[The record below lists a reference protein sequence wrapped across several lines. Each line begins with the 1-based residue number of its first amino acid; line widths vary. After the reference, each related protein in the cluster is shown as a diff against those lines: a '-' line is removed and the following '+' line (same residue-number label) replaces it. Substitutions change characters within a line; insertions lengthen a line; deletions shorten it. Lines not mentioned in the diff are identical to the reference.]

1 MTDRRNNI
9 VADLASVS
17 TRGGQAKYRERFL
30 LVGLI
35 NANELWAPQVEFP
48 SVYFVDRDVFRQHR
62 IHIPTACPG
71 TSAFPTVFIGATLAE
86 QDSYVSA
93 FFNGVH
99 RWLPVLDEERFRGR
113 LLGKTP
119 TELPADVA
127 LLLLCM
133 RLITSAPSESSRNGT
148 RTDLHLAAKQGFLN
162 LEMAGV
168 LSVECL
174 EAGLLISLYEINHA
188 IYPSAF
194 LSVGACT
201 RYGQALGF
209 GGPNTLKLRP
219 PYNRSE
225 LEESRRLW
233 WAVILLDRYLN
244 LGSPSRLASVHDPP
258 DDDSMSQETA
268 IANSFGSNKLGRR
281 DQGCPAL
288 IAQATRLLGKVLWHT
303 SHNYGS
309 EMGSEIG
316 SEAQCLELGSSLN
329 LRQDKESSQL
339 GRTIASL
346 IDAAVTEAKKWAV
359 PIEEQLMI
367 CYSSLLALYNHSKA
381 CKGDHMRWD
390 EQTLTAVEST
400 RVTIVERCRDLLSDP
415 TSSLESISPFFLHCI
430 YMAAILGQSE
440 PQSTIAT
447 RDVLVKALRRLERR
461 WQAAGRKRDVRPAL
475 CLSQRVYA
483 KAVEEIQNAMST
495 ISSDT
500 IYQVM
505 LAMMLMGGYENIMY
519 FAREYTAPPPDAVGS
534 RFWKSVCHEKG
545 AASLLSTR
553 RERGFAA
560 DTELDKAIRQKCP
573 MQLRIIILRG
583 GAMPAWLED
592 GSDWGEEG
600 HELELDS
607 LIIRVL
613 TLRNK
618 SISLVRDM
626 DGTDPELIENVKSIA
641 MEAYA
646 LDYDLASWPLGLA
659 QDWRFQ
665 ISRTRS
671 QPSLSAVDS
680 RANTPSHTYSSVGHA
695 AIWNRYRAL
704 RLITNSIQKRAFFA
718 LQSLSDGSLA
728 ETNMQ
733 RCQVNINNLAVDLR
747 CGVEFSLTSQAPV
760 RGAKATTFL
769 DEPHPSVAALLA
781 WPLTVAVSV
790 DAVEPPEKTWLK
802 GALKAVARSLGHT
815 LLESVSDNGEFKF

>member
-1 MTDRRNNI
+1 MADHMNNV
-9 VADLASVS
+9 VADLASVF
-17 TRGGQAKYRERFL
+17 TRGGQAKYRGEFR
-30 LVGLI
+30 LVGSI
-35 NANELWAPQVEFP
+35 PQNANEPWTPRVEFP
-48 SVYFVDRDVFRQHR
+48 SVYFVDRYVFQQHR

-71 TSAFPTVFIGATLAE
+71 TSAFPTVFIGATHAE

-99 RWLPVLDEERFRGR
+99 RWLPVLDEERFRAR
-113 LLGKTP
+113 LVGKTP
-119 TELPADVA
+119 AELPADMA
-127 LLLLCM
+127 LLLLFM

-148 RTDLHLAAKQGFLN
+148 RTDLYLAAKQGFLN

-174 EAGLLISLYEINHA
+174 EAGLLISLYEISHA

-201 RYGQALGF
+201 RYGQAMGF
-209 GGPNTLKLRP
+209 GGPNALKLRP

-233 WAVILLDRYLN
+233 WAVVLLDRYLN
-244 LGSPSRLASVHDPP
+244 LGSPSQLASIHDPP
-258 DDDSMSQETA
+258 DDGSMSQETA
-268 IANSFGSNKLGRR
+268 NANSFGSSKLGRR

-288 IAQATRLLGKVLWHT
+288 IAQATRLLGKVLRHT
-303 SHNYGS
+303 SHNYRS
-309 EMGSEIG
+309 ELDLED
-316 SEAQCLELGSSLN
+316 QCLEVGSSL
-329 LRQDKESSQL
+329 RQRQENEFSQL

-346 IDAAVTEAKKWAV
+346 IDAAETEARKWAV

-367 CYSSLLALYNHSKA
+367 CYSSLLALYNHYEA
-381 CKGDHMRWD
+381 CKGNHTQWD
-390 EQTLTAVEST
+390 EQTLAAVEAT
-400 RVTIVERCRDLLSDP
+400 RVKVIERCKDLLSDP
-415 TSSLESISPFFLHCI
+415 ASSLESISPFFLHCI
-430 YMAAILGQSE
+430 YMVAISSQSV
-440 PQSTIAT
+440 PQTGTAT
-447 RDVLVKALRRLERR
+447 KDVLVKALGRLERR
-461 WQAAGRKRDVRPAL
+461 WQAAGRKRDLRQAL
-475 CLSQRVYA
+475 CLAQRVYA

-505 LAMMLMGGYENIMY
+505 LAMMLMGGYENVMY
-519 FAREYTAPPPDAVGS
+519 FTRESPALPSDAVGS

-545 AASLLSTR
+545 AASLLSAR
-553 RERGFAA
+553 RERGFEA
-560 DTELDKAIRQKCP
+560 DTELDKAIRQKCA

-592 GSDWGEEG
+592 GSNWGEEG

-618 SISLVRDM
+618 SISFLRDM
-626 DGTDPELIENVKSIA
+626 DDASPEIIDEVKSVA

-646 LDYDLASWPLGLA
+646 LDYDLALWPLGLA
-659 QDWRFQ
+659 QDWKFQ
-665 ISRTRS
+665 VSRTHS
-671 QPSLSAVDS
+671 KPNLNAADAL
-680 RANTPSHTYSSVGHA
+680 ANTTSHTYSSVGHA

-718 LQSLSDGSLA
+718 LKSLSDGSFA
-728 ETNMQ
+728 DTNMQ
-733 RCQVNINNLAVDLR
+733 RCQININNLAADLR
-747 CGVEFSLTSQAPV
+747 CGVEFSLTSHEPA
-760 RGAKATTFL
+760 RGAEATTFL
-769 DEPHPSVAALLA
+769 DTPHPSVAALLA

-790 DAVEPPEKTWLK
+790 DAVEPPEKTWMK

>member
-1 MTDRRNNI
+1 MTDRQNNI

-35 NANELWAPQVEFP
+35 NANELWAPRVEFP

-119 TELPADVA
+119 AELPADVA

-244 LGSPSRLASVHDPP
+244 LGSPSRLASVYDPP
-258 DDDSMSQETA
+258 DDGSMSQETA
-268 IANSFGSNKLGRR
+268 IANSFGSSKPGRR

-309 EMGSEIG
+309 EMDLEV
-316 SEAQCLELGSSLN
+316 QCLELGSSLCQ
-329 LRQDKESSQL
+329 RQEKESSQL

-346 IDAAVTEAKKWAV
+346 IDAAETEARKWAV

-367 CYSSLLALYNHSKA
+367 CYSSLIVLYNHYES
-381 CKGDHMRWD
+381 CKGDHTQWD
-390 EQTLTAVEST
+390 EQTLAAVDET
-400 RVTIVERCRDLLSDP
+400 RATVIRRCRNLLSDP

-430 YMAAILGQSE
+430 YMVATLGQSE
-440 PQSTIAT
+440 TQTAAET
-447 RDVLVKALRRLERR
+447 RGVLVKALRRLERR

-475 CLSQRVYA
+475 CFSQRVYA

-573 MQLRIIILRG
+573 LQLRIIILRG

-607 LIIRVL
+607 LMIRVL

-618 SISLVRDM
+618 SVSCLRDI
-626 DGTDPELIENVKSIA
+626 DEAGPEILDEVKSIA

-646 LDYDLASWPLGLA
+646 IDYDLALWPLGLA

-665 ISRTRS
+665 VSRTHP
-671 QPSLSAVDS
+671 QPSLNAVDA
-680 RANTPSHTYSSVGHA
+680 RTNTPSHTYSSVGHA

-704 RLITNSIQKRAFFA
+704 RLITNSIQKRALFT
-718 LQSLSDGSLA
+718 LKSLSDGSIVDA
-728 ETNMQ
+728 NMQ

-747 CGVEFSLTSQAPV
+747 CGVEFSLTSQAPA
-760 RGAKATTFL
+760 RGAKAITII
-769 DEPHPSVAALLA
+769 DEPHPSIAALLA

-790 DAVEPPEKTWLK
+790 DAVELPEKTWLK

-815 LLESVSDNGEFKF
+815 LLESVSDHGEFKF